1 MKTLA
6 LILAL
11 TSLSS
16 FAAEIKGT
24 LMLKG
29 TAKTKVVVNGIESKC
44 HVKVDEVKNS
54 MTEDSFGN
62 PAYRV
67 WTKIELS
74 GTNQDRTVR
83 VEHKAEVRFV
93 NIHPTGKFT
102 QVSDSDYVGENE
114 PKAKLVIDEKGRIR
128 TAVFPV
134 GATTVTC
141 TF

>member
-6 LILAL
+6 LILSL
-11 TSLSS
+11 TSLSC
-16 FAAEIKGT
+16 FAVEIKGT

-44 HVKVDEVKNS
+44 HIKVEEVKNS

-67 WTKIELS
+67 WTRIELS
-74 GTNQDRTVR
+74 GSNQDRTVR
-83 VEHKAEVRFV
+83 VEHKADLRFV

-102 QVSDSDYVGENE
+102 QVSDSNYVGENE
-114 PKAKLVIDEKGRIR
+114 SKAKLVIDEKGRIR
-128 TAVFPV
+128 SAVFPV
-134 GATTVTC
+134 GASSVTC